1 MAKPPN
7 TLFLRVGML
16 ALSAIALAI
25 GFVVYLTA
33 GQFGT
38 KSDYFETY
46 VGESIVG
53 LDVGAAVRFRGVQIG
68 RVTEISLAAAVY
80 DVPEAR
86 ANRYAM
92 QLVVI
97 RFAVERTRVAR
108 IASLEDMIAGG
119 LRTRIASQGI
129 TGVTYLEIDILD
141 PARYPPIQVPWKP
154 RYDHIP
160 AVPSTITQV
169 TSAAE
174 QIMRRLEALDIER
187 LINNAAGLMGDLRR
201 QVTDGEVATT
211 LREAGETLAEIRTE
225 LRKVRLEDTAAEL
238 RGAIANMG
246 DAGRSAQELLAS
258 RELRDAL
265 VRIPAAVTAL
275 EQTLRTARGGRRKSN
290 AAHRPRW
297 NRPPPPRRVV
307 PPNAAPYRNGLPAYS
322 RQWPGSSAKS
332 LNQSRSRHKTR
343 RAE

>member
-1 MAKPPN
+1 
-7 TLFLRVGML
+7 
-16 ALSAIALAI
+16 
-25 GFVVYLTA
+25 
-33 GQFGT
+33 
-38 KSDYFETY
+38 

-53 LDVGAAVRFRGVQIG
+53 LDVGASVRFRGVQIG

-86 ANRYAM
+86 ANRHAM

-108 IASLEDMIAGG
+108 ITSLEDMIAGG

-141 PARYPPIQVPWKP
+141 PARYPPIQVPWTP
-154 RYDHIP
+154 RYSHIP

-201 QVTDGEVATT
+201 QVTDGEMATT
-211 LREAGETLAEIRTE
+211 LREAGETLAEIRNE
-225 LRKVRLEDTAAEL
+225 IRKVKLEDTAAEL
-238 RGAIANMG
+238 RGAIVTMG

-258 RELRDAL
+258 REVRDAL
-265 VRIPAAVTAL
+265 ARIPAAVTAL
-275 EQTLRTARGGRRKSN
+275 ENTLRTARGTTTDLQADLSPLMRDLRSSVANLRDTTEALRRNPSQTLLG
-290 AAHRPRW
+290 A
-297 NRPPPPRRVV
+297 PPPPPNRERR
-307 PPNAAPYRNGLPAYS
+307 
-322 RQWPGSSAKS
+322 
-332 LNQSRSRHKTR
+332 
-343 RAE
+343 

>member
-16 ALSAIALAI
+16 ALSAIALAV
-25 GFVVYLTA
+25 GFIVYLTA

-53 LDVGAAVRFRGVQIG
+53 LDIGAAVRFRGVQIG

-86 ANRYAM
+86 TNRAAM

-97 RFAVERTRVAR
+97 RFAVDRARVSR
-108 IASLEDMIAGG
+108 IASLDDMIAGG

-174 QIMRRLEALDIER
+174 QVMRRLEKLDIEG
-187 LINNAAGLMGDLRR
+187 LVNNAAGLMGDLRR
-201 QVTDGEVATT
+201 QVSDGEVATV
-211 LREAGETLAEIRTE
+211 LREAGETMAELRAEIR
-225 LRKVRLEDTAAEL
+225 KARLEDTANEL

-258 RELRDAL
+258 REVKDAL
-265 VRIPAAVTAL
+265 LRIPAAVTAL
-275 EQTLRTARGGRRKSN
+275 EQTLRAARGTTTDLQADLSPLMRDLRSSIANLRDTTESLRRNPSQTLLG
-290 AAHRPRW
+290 A
-297 NRPPPPRRVV
+297 PPPPPNRERR
-307 PPNAAPYRNGLPAYS
+307 
-322 RQWPGSSAKS
+322 
-332 LNQSRSRHKTR
+332 
-343 RAE
+343 

>member
-7 TLFLRVGML
+7 TLFLRVGLL

-238 RGAIANMG
+238 RGAIANMS

-275 EQTLRTARGGRRKSN
+275 EQTLRTARGTTGDLQADLSPLMRDLRSSVANLRDTTEALRRNPSQTLLG
-290 AAHRPRW
+290 A
-297 NRPPPPRRVV
+297 PPPPPNRERR
-307 PPNAAPYRNGLPAYS
+307 
-322 RQWPGSSAKS
+322 
-332 LNQSRSRHKTR
+332 
-343 RAE
+343 

>member
-86 ANRYAM
+86 ANRHAM

-108 IASLEDMIAGG
+108 ITSLEDMIAGG

-141 PARYPPIQVPWKP
+141 PARYPPIQVPWTP
-154 RYDHIP
+154 RYSHIP

-201 QVTDGEVATT
+201 QVTDGEMVTT
-211 LREAGETLAEIRTE
+211 LREAGETLAEIRNE
-225 LRKVRLEDTAAEL
+225 IRKVKLEDTAAEL
-238 RGAIANMG
+238 RGAIATMG

-258 RELRDAL
+258 REVRDAL
-265 VRIPAAVTAL
+265 ARIPAAVTAL
-275 EQTLRTARGGRRKSN
+275 ENTLRTARGTTTDLQADLSPLMRDLRSSVANLRDTTEALRRNPSQTLLG
-290 AAHRPRW
+290 A
-297 NRPPPPRRVV
+297 PPPPPNRERR
-307 PPNAAPYRNGLPAYS
+307 
-322 RQWPGSSAKS
+322 
-332 LNQSRSRHKTR
+332 
-343 RAE
+343 

>member
-16 ALSAIALAI
+16 ALSAMALAV
-25 GFVVYLTA
+25 GFIVYLTA

-53 LDVGAAVRFRGVQIG
+53 LDIGAAVRFRGVQIG

-86 ANRYAM
+86 TNRAAM

-97 RFAVERTRVAR
+97 RFAVDRARVSR
-108 IASLEDMIAGG
+108 IASLDDMIAGG

-174 QIMRRLEALDIER
+174 QVMRRLEKLDIEG
-187 LINNAAGLMGDLRR
+187 LVNNAAGLMGDLRR
-201 QVTDGEVATT
+201 QVSDGEVATV
-211 LREAGETLAEIRTE
+211 LREAGETMAELRAEIR
-225 LRKVRLEDTAAEL
+225 KARLEDTANEL
-238 RGAIANMG
+238 RGAIATMG

-258 RELRDAL
+258 REVRDAL

-275 EQTLRTARGGRRKSN
+275 EQTLRTARGTTTDLQADLSPLMRDLRSSVANLRDTTEALRRNPSQTILG
-290 AAHRPRW
+290 A
-297 NRPPPPRRVV
+297 PPPPNRERR
-307 PPNAAPYRNGLPAYS
+307 
-322 RQWPGSSAKS
+322 
-332 LNQSRSRHKTR
+332 
-343 RAE
+343 

>member
-119 LRTRIASQGI
+119 LRTRTASQGI

-141 PARYPPIQVPWKP
+141 PARYPPIQVPWTP

-160 AVPSTITQV
+160 AVPSTINQV
-169 TSAAE
+169 TNAAE
-174 QIMRRLEALDIER
+174 QILRRLEALDIEA
-187 LINNAAGLMGDLRR
+187 LVNNAAGLMGDLRR
-201 QVTDGEVATT
+201 QVTDGEVATI

-258 RELRDAL
+258 REVRDAL
-265 VRIPAAVTAL
+265 ARIPAAVTAL
-275 EQTLRTARGGRRKSN
+275 ENTLRTARGTTTDLQADLSPLMRDLRSSVANLRDTTEALRRNPSQTLLG
-290 AAHRPRW
+290 A
-297 NRPPPPRRVV
+297 PPPPPNRERR
-307 PPNAAPYRNGLPAYS
+307 
-322 RQWPGSSAKS
+322 
-332 LNQSRSRHKTR
+332 
-343 RAE
+343 

>member
-16 ALSAIALAI
+16 ALAAIALAV
-25 GFVVYLTA
+25 GFILYLTA

-68 RVTEISLAAAVY
+68 RVTEISLAAAIY

-86 ANRYAM
+86 SNRAAM

-97 RFAVERTRVAR
+97 RFAVERTRVSR
-108 IASLEDMIAGG
+108 IASLDDMIAGG
-119 LRTRIASQGI
+119 LRARIASQGI

-174 QIMRRLEALDIER
+174 QILRRLETLDIEA
-187 LINNAAGLMGDLRR
+187 LVNNAAGLMGDLRK
-201 QVTDGEVATT
+201 QISEGEVATV
-211 LREAGETLAEIRTE
+211 LREAGETVAELRAEIR
-225 LRKVRLEDTAAEL
+225 KIRLEETANEL
-238 RGAIANMG
+238 RGAIAHMG

-258 RELRDAL
+258 REIREAL

-275 EQTLRTARGGRRKSN
+275 EQTLRTARGTTSDLQADLSPLMRDLRSSVANLRDTTESLRRNPSQTLLG
-290 AAHRPRW
+290 A
-297 NRPPPPRRVV
+297 PPPPPNRERR
-307 PPNAAPYRNGLPAYS
+307 
-322 RQWPGSSAKS
+322 
-332 LNQSRSRHKTR
+332 
-343 RAE
+343 

>member
-7 TLFLRVGML
+7 TLFLRVGLL

-225 LRKVRLEDTAAEL
+225 IRKVRLEDTAAEL

-258 RELRDAL
+258 REVRDAL
-265 VRIPAAVTAL
+265 ARIPAAVTAL
-275 EQTLRTARGGRRKSN
+275 ENTLRTARGTTTDLQADLSPLMRDLRSSVANLRDTTEALRRSPSQTLLG
-290 AAHRPRW
+290 A
-297 NRPPPPRRVV
+297 PPPPPNRDRR
-307 PPNAAPYRNGLPAYS
+307 
-322 RQWPGSSAKS
+322 
-332 LNQSRSRHKTR
+332 
-343 RAE
+343 

>member
-119 LRTRIASQGI
+119 LRTRTASQGI

-141 PARYPPIQVPWKP
+141 PARYPPIQVPWTP

-160 AVPSTITQV
+160 AVPSTINQV
-169 TSAAE
+169 TNAAE
-174 QIMRRLEALDIER
+174 QILRRLEALDIEA
-187 LINNAAGLMGDLRR
+187 LVNNAAGLMGDLRR
-201 QVTDGEVATT
+201 QVTDGEVATI

-258 RELRDAL
+258 REIRDAL

-275 EQTLRTARGGRRKSN
+275 EQTLRAARGTTTDLQADLSPLMRDLRSSVANLRDTTEALRRNPSQTLLG
-290 AAHRPRW
+290 A
-297 NRPPPPRRVV
+297 PPPPPNRERR
-307 PPNAAPYRNGLPAYS
+307 
-322 RQWPGSSAKS
+322 
-332 LNQSRSRHKTR
+332 
-343 RAE
+343 

>member
-7 TLFLRVGML
+7 TLFLRIGML

-25 GFVVYLTA
+25 GFILYLTA

-53 LDVGAAVRFRGVQIG
+53 LDVGASVRYRGVQIG
-68 RVTEISLAAAVY
+68 RVTEISLAAATY
-80 DVPEAR
+80 DIPEAR

-92 QLVVI
+92 QLVVL
-97 RFAVERTRVAR
+97 RFAVERSRVAR
-108 IASLEDMIAGG
+108 IASLEDMVAGG
-119 LRTRIASQGI
+119 LRARIASQGI
-129 TGVTYLEIDILD
+129 TGVTYMEIDILD

-154 RYDHIP
+154 RYDYIP

-174 QIMRRLEALDIER
+174 QILRRLEALDIEG

-201 QVTDGEVATT
+201 QVSDGEVAAA
-211 LREAGETLAEIRTE
+211 LREASETLAELRGAIRGA
-225 LRKVRLEDTAAEL
+225 RLKDTAAEL

-258 RELRDAL
+258 REVKDAL

-275 EQTLRTARGGRRKSN
+275 EQTLRAARGTTTDLQADLSPLMRDLRSSIANLRDTTESLRRNPSQTLLG
-290 AAHRPRW
+290 A
-297 NRPPPPRRVV
+297 PPPPPNRERR
-307 PPNAAPYRNGLPAYS
+307 
-322 RQWPGSSAKS
+322 
-332 LNQSRSRHKTR
+332 
-343 RAE
+343 

>member
-16 ALSAIALAI
+16 ALAAIALAI
-25 GFVVYLTA
+25 CFVVYLTA

-108 IASLEDMIAGG
+108 ITSLEDMIAGG

-141 PARYPPIQVPWKP
+141 PARYPPIQVPWTP
-154 RYDHIP
+154 RYSHIP

-201 QVTDGEVATT
+201 QVTDGEMATT

-225 LRKVRLEDTAAEL
+225 IRKVKLEDTAAEL
-238 RGAIANMG
+238 RGAIATMG

-258 RELRDAL
+258 REVRDAL
-265 VRIPAAVTAL
+265 ARIPAAVTAL
-275 EQTLRTARGGRRKSN
+275 ENTLRSARGTTTDLQADLSPLMRDLRSSVANLRDTTEALRRNPSQTLLGA
-290 AAHRPRW
+290 
-297 NRPPPPRRVV
+297 PPPPPNRERR
-307 PPNAAPYRNGLPAYS
+307 
-322 RQWPGSSAKS
+322 
-332 LNQSRSRHKTR
+332 
-343 RAE
+343 

>member
-16 ALSAIALAI
+16 ALAAMALAV
-25 GFVVYLTA
+25 GFILYLTA

-53 LDVGAAVRFRGVQIG
+53 LDVGAAVRYRGVQIG
-68 RVTEISLAAAVY
+68 RITEITLAAAAY

-86 ANRYAM
+86 NNRAAM

-97 RFAVERTRVAR
+97 RFAVEKMRVAR
-108 IASLEDMIAGG
+108 ISSLEDMVASG
-119 LRTRIASQGI
+119 LRARISSQGI
-129 TGVTYLEIDILD
+129 TGVTYLELDVLD
-141 PARYPPIQVPWKP
+141 PKRFPPIEVPWTP
-154 RYDHIP
+154 RYEHIP

-174 QIMRRLEALDIER
+174 QILRRLEALDIEG
-187 LINNAAGLMGDLRR
+187 LVNNAAGLMGDLRR
-201 QVTDGEVATT
+201 QVSDGEVATM
-211 LREAGETLAEIRTE
+211 LREAGETLAELRAEI
-225 LRKVRLEDTAAEL
+225 RKVRLEDTASEL
-238 RGAIANMG
+238 RGAIAQIG

-258 RELRDAL
+258 REIRDAL

-275 EQTLRTARGGRRKSN
+275 EQTLRTARGTTTDLQADLSPLMRDLRASVANLRDTTEALRRNPSQTLLG
-290 AAHRPRW
+290 A
-297 NRPPPPRRVV
+297 PPPPPNRERR
-307 PPNAAPYRNGLPAYS
+307 
-322 RQWPGSSAKS
+322 
-332 LNQSRSRHKTR
+332 
-343 RAE
+343 

>member
-16 ALSAIALAI
+16 ALAAIALAV
-25 GFVVYLTA
+25 GFILYLTA
-33 GQFGT
+33 GQFGV

-86 ANRYAM
+86 ADRYAM

-97 RFAVERTRVAR
+97 RFAVERTRVSR
-108 IASLEDMIAGG
+108 IASLDDMIAGG

-154 RYDHIP
+154 RYDHVP

-174 QIMRRLEALDIER
+174 QILRRLEALDIEA
-187 LINNAAGLMGDLRR
+187 LVNNAAGLMGDLRK
-201 QVTDGEVATT
+201 QISEGEVATI
-211 LREAGETLAEIRTE
+211 LREAGETVAELRAEI
-225 LRKVRLEDTAAEL
+225 RKVRLEETANEL
-238 RGAIANMG
+238 RGAIASMG
-246 DAGRSAQELLAS
+246 DAGRSTQELLSS
-258 RELRDAL
+258 REIREAL

-275 EQTLRTARGGRRKSN
+275 EQTLRTARGTTSDLQADLSPLMRDLRSSVANLRDTTESLRRNPSQTLLG
-290 AAHRPRW
+290 A
-297 NRPPPPRRVV
+297 PPPPPNRERR
-307 PPNAAPYRNGLPAYS
+307 
-322 RQWPGSSAKS
+322 
-332 LNQSRSRHKTR
+332 
-343 RAE
+343 

>member
-16 ALSAIALAI
+16 ALAAIALAV
-25 GFVVYLTA
+25 GFVLYLTA

-38 KSDYFETY
+38 KSEYFETY

-68 RVTEISLAAAVY
+68 RVTEISLAAAIY

-86 ANRYAM
+86 SNRAAM

-97 RFAVERTRVAR
+97 RFAVERTRVSR
-108 IASLEDMIAGG
+108 IASLDDMIAGG
-119 LRTRIASQGI
+119 LRARIASQGI

-174 QIMRRLEALDIER
+174 QILRRLETLDIEA
-187 LINNAAGLMGDLRR
+187 LVNNAAGLMGDLRR
-201 QVTDGEVATT
+201 QVSDGEVATV
-211 LREAGETLAEIRTE
+211 LREAGETVAELRAEIR
-225 LRKVRLEDTAAEL
+225 KIRLEETANEL
-238 RGAIANMG
+238 RGAIASMG

-258 RELRDAL
+258 REIREAL

-275 EQTLRTARGGRRKSN
+275 EQTLRTARGTTSDLQADLSPLMRDLRSSVANLRDTTESLRRNPSQTLLG
-290 AAHRPRW
+290 A
-297 NRPPPPRRVV
+297 PPPPPNRERR
-307 PPNAAPYRNGLPAYS
+307 
-322 RQWPGSSAKS
+322 
-332 LNQSRSRHKTR
+332 
-343 RAE
+343 

>member
-25 GFVVYLTA
+25 GFIVYLTA

-68 RVTEISLAAAVY
+68 RVTEISLAAAIY

-119 LRTRIASQGI
+119 LRTRTASQGI

-141 PARYPPIQVPWKP
+141 PARYPPIQVPWTP

-160 AVPSTITQV
+160 AVPSTINQV

-174 QIMRRLEALDIER
+174 QILRRLEALDIEA
-187 LINNAAGLMGDLRR
+187 LVNNAAGLMGDLRR
-201 QVTDGEVATT
+201 QVTDGEVATI

-225 LRKVRLEDTAAEL
+225 LRKVRLDDTAAEL
-238 RGAIANMG
+238 RGAIATMG

-258 RELRDAL
+258 REVRDAL

-275 EQTLRTARGGRRKSN
+275 EQTLRTARGTTADLQADLSPLMRDLRSSVANLRDTTEALRRNPSQTLLG
-290 AAHRPRW
+290 A
-297 NRPPPPRRVV
+297 PPPPNRERR
-307 PPNAAPYRNGLPAYS
+307 
-322 RQWPGSSAKS
+322 
-332 LNQSRSRHKTR
+332 
-343 RAE
+343 